1 MDFVKFDQALAP
13 QMFQIPAKASL
24 EGLSEGDLIQ
34 ARVQALEDG
43 LVLLKLLDGTTFA
56 AKVPDNFSAATG
68 ELITLEI
75 GERFNDQLLASI
87 VSQEPPEAGIDIP
100 VPGGSGITEQ
110 INQYLEGQGLTPT
123 EKLVE
128 TVLTLVENQPD
139 LPMDQASFLAGNKM
153 EKTPEMAKI
162 LQKISANEFQL
173 HHNLQGL
180 KETLADSLLKADGE
194 VKSDLLKPLIL
205 TEELDRFSRQLDP
218 ILPKTQLPLKEPILE
233 YIKQVFA
240 GNRPAQ
246 LESGEHEAAFAT
258 PFAAPSGTHLA
269 GSNAVSQPVK
279 ELAESI
285 LSHAQNSSDDI
296 NIENIEG
303 KPHAAESDM
312 DAGNE
317 KNPQSRVHEKIMDF
331 PEKAASLPADKKAL
345 PQQTAKL
352 LKEIVK
358 TLENIHTKLS
368 GKTWTEPEN
377 IKTALEKF
385 FDRAAVIVENGEV
398 QETILSEKTKA
409 LKEIMEFSQKVMRMS
424 QQTRDTALP
433 AYQEID
439 RAFEFFSR
447 VTVYDSLLH
456 IPIKMNGEDTSGEL
470 YVMKRKNRRKKLD
483 SGNFTLFLSLQT
495 SNLGL
500 IESFLNAANNYVT
513 ISFRVEEEELAKLIK
528 DRHRD
533 LYDSLLK
540 KGYKLAEMKCSLLE
554 QDQTNVLDAAVKTPE
569 FLGLKSKV
577 DLKI

>member
-1 MDFVKFDQALAP
+1 
-13 QMFQIPAKASL
+13 
-24 EGLSEGDLIQ
+24 
-34 ARVQALEDG
+34 
-43 LVLLKLLDGTTFA
+43 
-56 AKVPDNFSAATG
+56 
-68 ELITLEI
+68 LEI
-75 GERFNDQLLASI
+75 GERFNDQLLAGI

>member
-56 AKVPDNFSAATG
+56 ARVPDNFSAATG

-75 GERFNDQLLASI
+75 GERINDQLLASI
-87 VSQEPPEAGIDIP
+87 VSQEPREAGIDAP
-100 VPGGSGITEQ
+100 VIGESGVTEQ

-123 EKLVE
+123 ERLVE